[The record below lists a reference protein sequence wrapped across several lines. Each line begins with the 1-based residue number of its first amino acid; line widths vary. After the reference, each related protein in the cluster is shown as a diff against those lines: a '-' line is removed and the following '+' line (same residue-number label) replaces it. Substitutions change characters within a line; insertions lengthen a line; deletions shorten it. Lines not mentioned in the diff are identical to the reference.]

1 MVNAMNAKAVC
12 WLALPVI
19 MWMTS
24 NHTAQTY
31 VSSGAK
37 TMYRNS
43 DRTESTQMAD
53 ASKVDRKANRLIDEK
68 SPYLLQHAYNPVD
81 WYPWG
86 EEAFEKARRE
96 DKPIFLS
103 IGYSTCHWCHVME
116 HESFEDEESA
126 RLMNDTFISI
136 KVDREERPDIDHMYM
151 SVAQM
156 MTGSGGWPLNIIMTP
171 DKKPFF
177 AGTYFPKSSRYGRIG
192 LDDLSKRIKELWVN
206 QRDKV
211 LQSAGKVFAAI
222 RQVPDEQPGEALD
235 KQVVEIAYQQ
245 LSQRFD
251 KTRGGF
257 SEAPKF
263 PTPHNMLFLLRYW
276 KRTNDPQALAMVEK
290 TLQSMRRG
298 GIYDHVGYGFHR
310 YATDAEWLV
319 PHFEKM
325 LYDQAMLAMAYLEAY
340 QATGKDEYASTAE
353 EIFTYVLRDMTSP
366 EGGFYSAEDADSE
379 GEEGKF
385 YVWKVEEL
393 RGILDNAEADLVIK
407 VFNVQPRGN
416 FNEEATGRLTGH
428 NILHMT
434 ESMDLTARRLNM
446 SENDA
451 VDVLERARKKLFEVR
466 EKRIH
471 PHKDDK
477 ILTDWN
483 GLMIAA
489 FAKGARVLEKSEY
502 ATAAERA
509 SDFILKTL
517 RDRDGRLLHRYRE
530 GDAGLPAHVDD
541 YAFFIWGLLELYETT
556 FDVKYLKTAL
566 DLNKVFLNRFWDP
579 QIGGFFFT
587 ADDGEELIVRKKE
600 IYDGATPSGNSV
612 ATLNLLRLGRIT
624 ADPELEQKADLIGRA
639 FAGSVRQFP
648 SAFTH
653 LMAALEFGIGPSREV
668 VVVGGTD
675 AADTRLML
683 KELRRPFLPH
693 TVILLRPTEDE
704 NPEITGIAAYT
715 SGQTGIDGKATA
727 YVCRNYNCELPTT
740 DPNKMLELLEV
751 R

>member
-1 MVNAMNAKAVC
+1 
-12 WLALPVI
+12 
-19 MWMTS
+19 
-24 NHTAQTY
+24 
-31 VSSGAK
+31 
-37 TMYRNS
+37 MYRNS

-53 ASKVDRKANRLIDEK
+53 ASQVDRKANRLIDEK

-257 SEAPKF
+257 SESPKF

-489 FAKGARVLEKSEY
+489 FAKGARVLEKPEY